1 MKCPGQDSR
10 YWDQKAIYE
19 VKCPKC
25 QAQVEFFKD
34 ESRRKCPSC
43 GEQFLNPEL
52 NLGCA
57 AYCKFAEQC
66 LGELSPDIQAQRNQ
80 MLKDKIAVQVKHH
93 LGRDFHGIA
102 RAMQVAEYAKKILFK
117 EQADPAVVLIAA
129 YLEEIARKQGIPQAQ
144 KILQDQGANQDLL
157 QEVSQILEAIVSE
170 EETSSTNLRVLQD
183 ALLLSHRHR
192 QKDQGDLAHSSH
204 SGLEEEF
211 QTQAGKSLAKEV
223 LLTQ

>member
-52 NLGCA
+52 DLGCA

-66 LGELSPDIQAQRNQ
+66 LGELSPDIQAKRNEL
-80 MLKDKIAVQVKHH
+80 LKDKIAVQAKKS
-93 LGRDFHGIA
+93 LGRDFQAVA
-102 RAMQVAEYAKKILFK
+102 RTSKMAEYAKKILFQ
-117 EQADPAVVLIAA
+117 ENADPAVVLTAA
-129 YLEEIARKQGIPQAQ
+129 YLETIVSKQGLEKARE
-144 KILQDQGANQDLL
+144 ILKDQGASQELL
-157 QEVSQILEAIVSE
+157 QEVLDGLQELFSGKDADSA
-170 EETSSTNLRVLQD
+170 NLRVLQD
-183 ALLLSHRHR
+183 AMLLTDMQS
-192 QKDQGDLAHSSH
+192 KDFAIAKDLDLVRDFKTEA
-204 SGLEEEF
+204 GRALAREI
-211 QTQAGKSLAKEV
+211 QTQK
-223 LLTQ
+223 